1 MNRLSTEELYEQYC
15 NNKTHS
21 QCVKQISM
29 LLFDEINAKLR
40 VLPINDRKMLES
52 AALLHDIG
60 YSISEKGHNKY
71 SQKLIL
77 EYGLRDFSKE
87 ETEIISCIARYHRG
101 SIPDKNEHEI
111 YNTLDKNERKTIK
124 YLGGILK
131 LADGLE
137 NRQIGKIQSISLNY
151 NESEQLTELQIK
163 RLESAKTPD
172 ISGILHK
179 KDLFEIAYKTQLV
192 LRFV

>member
-40 VLPINDRKMLES
+40 VLPSNSRKMLKA

-77 EYGLRDFSKE
+77 KEGLQDFSKE

-101 SIPDKNEHEI
+101 SLPDKNEHEI
-111 YNTLDKNERKTIK
+111 YKTLDKNKRKIVK
-124 YLGGILK
+124 CLGGILK

-163 RLESAKTPD
+163 RLESEKIPD
-172 ISGILHK
+172 ISEILHK